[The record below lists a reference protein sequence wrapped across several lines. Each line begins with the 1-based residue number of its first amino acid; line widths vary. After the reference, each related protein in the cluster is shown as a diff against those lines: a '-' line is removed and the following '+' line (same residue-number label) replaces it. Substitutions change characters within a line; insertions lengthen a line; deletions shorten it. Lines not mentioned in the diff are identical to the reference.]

1 MPRPEFFWKDV
12 AGAPALAPGATI
24 LTCFPSA
31 GLATTVAAH
40 YMVRALKL
48 PRIGAFDSLDLPP
61 VAVIQGGEVQP
72 PIRVYGRPDFAV
84 ILSEFPPTP
93 TQANPLARTIVG
105 EAVRRKARWIIGL
118 EGVIPHPES
127 PDGEPPAAEPEE
139 EGKVWS
145 VSSAA
150 GSNVSAVKGSGA
162 ERLEEGV
169 LGGVSGA
176 MLVQALGGPVPVT
189 VLLVSARAA
198 EMFPDHRAGA
208 ALIEVL
214 DRVLPELKIDT
225 GPLRAQA
232 EEIERAL
239 RAAMKTRAGGTH
251 PAASAVG
258 KALPADQMYQ

>member
-1 MPRPEFFWKDV
+1 MPSPEFVWKDV
-12 AGAPALAPGATI
+12 PGNPPLAPGATI
-24 LTCFPSA
+24 LSCFPSA

-40 YMVRALKL
+40 YMVRAMKL
-48 PRIGAFDSLDLPP
+48 PRIGGFDSLDLPP
-61 VAVIQGGEVQP
+61 VAVVQAGEVQP

-84 ILSEFPPTP
+84 IVSEFPPTP
-93 TQANPLARTIVG
+93 TQAGPIARTIVG
-105 EAVRRKARWIIGL
+105 EAGRRRARWIIGL

-127 PDGEPPAAEPEE
+127 PDQAPSEE
-139 EGKVWS
+139 EQKIWS
-145 VSSAA
+145 VSSTPRASSTGA
-150 GSNVSAVKGSGA
+150 LKGSGA

-189 VLLVSARAA
+189 VLLVSARAT
-198 EMFPDHRAGA
+198 ELFPDHRAGA

-214 DRVLPELKIDT
+214 DRILPELKIDT

-239 RAAMKTRAGGTH
+239 RAAMKTRAGGGH
-251 PAASAVG
+251 PAAGSSPQAEGTPV
-258 KALPADQMYQ
+258 DQMYQ

>member
-1 MPRPEFFWKDV
+1 
-12 AGAPALAPGATI
+12 
-24 LTCFPSA
+24 
-31 GLATTVAAH
+31 
-40 YMVRALKL
+40 MVRALKL
-48 PRIGAFDSLDLPP
+48 PRIGGFESLDLPP
-61 VAVIQGGEVQP
+61 VAVVQSVEVQP
-72 PIRVYGRPDFAV
+72 PIRVYGRADFAV
-84 ILSEFPPTP
+84 VVSEFPPSP
-93 TQANPLARTIVG
+93 SQAGPLARTIVS
-105 EAVRRKARWIIGL
+105 EAGRRQARWIIGL
-118 EGVIPHPES
+118 EGVIPHPET
-127 PDGEPPAAEPEE
+127 PDQEPLEE

-145 VSSAA
+145 VSSSSKSIA
-150 GSNVSAVKGSGA
+150 GALKEGGA

-198 EMFPDHRAGA
+198 ELFPDHRAGA

-251 PAASAVG
+251 PPTAA
-258 KALPADQMYQ
+258 PADATPSANQMYQ